1 VTDTINTQA
10 TLSIAEQRAA
20 RATLWSDLR
29 ATRSAWQAASA
40 ASLALETAEM
50 RSALARKKR
59 AAAVYAA
66 ARSRFAAGAFKRT
79 IYPPPAP
86 SPPRPAPALTAEEQ
100 AAKAISLKAAWAAM
114 GGRRLTE
121 AEMSEAK
128 ELNDL
133 RSQRSAGGMRPPA
146 EGLLW
151 IRSR

>member
-1 VTDTINTQA
+1 
-10 TLSIAEQRAA
+10 
-20 RATLWSDLR
+20 
-29 ATRSAWQAASA
+29 
-40 ASLALETAEM
+40 M
-50 RSALARKKR
+50 RSALFRKKR

-86 SPPRPAPALTAEEQ
+86 PSPAPALTAEEQ
-100 AAKAISLKAAWAAM
+100 AAKAINLKAAWAAM
-114 GGRRLTE
+114 GGRRMTE
-121 AEMSEAK
+121 AEMSKAN

-151 IRSR
+151 IRST